1 MRLDIDRKSN
11 RTSAVLAAVL
21 LLGSALAA
29 GAQETQL
36 ASNDARWAPWIGCW
50 QSSSR
55 DAVTMELA
63 PNKAAPVICFMPAS
77 GNGTVDFVT
86 INGGTAGAPE
96 HVDANGTRRAVD
108 REGCTG
114 WEIADFSADAK
125 RIYLHSE
132 HQCTG
137 NRTRTSTG
145 IMSITPD
152 GEWLDVQGVKVDEHT
167 GVRVAHY
174 GRVPIPPALNADLRA
189 KIEGVKLATN
199 TAVIAA
205 SDSVRIADVIEA
217 SKKVD
222 PLVLQTWL
230 TERGQGFNLDAK
242 RLTQL
247 ADAKVPR
254 NVIDVMVALT
264 YPQAFAVNL
273 AQADGQM
280 VQAAGAPQ
288 VAMDE
293 GAQAGPTIFM
303 NWDPFYSSSYGY
315 GYGYRYGTY
324 GFGNGNRVWRHVVQ
338 RVPDRP
344 REVGAKPERATGVER
359 SDGSWQGVHARQQR
373 RWRQYRLA
381 QRQDVR
387 RLEQLR
393 RFELVGQHRKD
404 GEAATVTAGDG
415 RRRETGDG

>member
-1 MRLDIDRKSN
+1 MTMRLDISGKSK
-11 RTSAVLAAVL
+11 RRSAVLAAVL
-21 LLGSALAA
+21 LLGPVAAA
-29 GAQETQL
+29 GAQETRL
-36 ASNDARWAPWIGCW
+36 ASNDARWVPWIGCW

-63 PNKAAPVICFMPAS
+63 PNKAAPVICFMPAP

-86 INGGTAGAPE
+86 INEGTAGAPE

-108 REGCTG
+108 RQGCTG

-145 IMSITPD
+145 IMSITPG

-174 GRVPIPPALNADLRA
+174 GRVPIPTALNADLRA

-199 TAVIAA
+199 TAVIAVA
-205 SDSVRIADVIEA
+205 DSIRIADVIEA

-230 TERGQGFNLDAK
+230 TERGQGFDLDAK

-264 YPQAFAVNL
+264 YPQTFAVNL
-273 AQADGQM
+273 AQADGQV

-293 GAQAGPTIFM
+293 GAFAGPTIFM

-315 GYGYRYGTY
+315 GYGYRYGAY
-324 GFGNGNRVWRHVVQ
+324 GFGNGNPYGGTWYSGYPIVLVKPAQVNLPQETNGRMVRG
-338 RVPDRP
+338 RGYTRGSSGGSGGSASPSSRTSGGSSSAGGSSSSGSTG
-344 REVGAKPERATGVER
+344 RTAKPRP
-359 SDGSWQGVHARQQR
+359 
-373 RWRQYRLA
+373 
-381 QRQDVR
+381 
-387 RLEQLR
+387 
-393 RFELVGQHRKD
+393 
-404 GEAATVTAGDG
+404 
-415 RRRETGDG
+415 

>member
-1 MRLDIDRKSN
+1 MTMRLDIDRKSN
-11 RTSAVLAAVL
+11 RTSVVLAAVL
-21 LLGSALAA
+21 LLGSAVAA

-36 ASNDARWAPWIGCW
+36 ASSDARWGPWIGCW
-50 QSSSR
+50 QSSTR
-55 DAVTMELA
+55 DAVSLELA

-86 INGGTAGAPE
+86 VNDGVVGSPE

-108 REGCTG
+108 RDGCTG
-114 WEIADFSADAK
+114 WEVAEFSADAR

-145 IMSITPD
+145 IMSIMPNGD
-152 GEWLDVQGVKVDEHT
+152 WLDVQGVKVDEHT
-167 GVRVAHY
+167 GVRVAQY
-174 GRVPIPPALNADLRA
+174 GPVPIPAAVSTDMRA
-189 KIEGVKLATN
+189 KIGNTKLSTT
-199 TAVIAA
+199 TALIAA
-205 SDSVRIADVIEA
+205 SDSVRIADVIDA

-230 TERGQGFNLDAK
+230 TERGQGFTMDAK

-264 YPQAFAVNL
+264 YPQSFAVNL
-273 AQADGQM
+273 AQADGQV
-280 VQAAGAPQ
+280 VQAAGTPQ

-293 GAQAGPTIFM
+293 GLQAGPMIFM

-315 GYGYRYGTY
+315 GYGYRYGAY
-324 GFGNGNRVWRHVVQ
+324 GFGNGNPYGGTWYGRYPIVLVKPGQ
-338 RVPDRP
+338 NLNVPQETKGRMVRGSGYTHGSSGGSP
-344 REVGAKPERATGVER
+344 RGNVSGGSHSSGGSSSSGSTGRTAKPRP
-359 SDGSWQGVHARQQR
+359 
-373 RWRQYRLA
+373 
-381 QRQDVR
+381 
-387 RLEQLR
+387 
-393 RFELVGQHRKD
+393 
-404 GEAATVTAGDG
+404 
-415 RRRETGDG
+415 

>member
-1 MRLDIDRKSN
+1 MTMRLDIDGKSN
-11 RTSAVLAAVL
+11 CTSAVLAAVL

-55 DAVTMELA
+55 DAVTMEVA
-63 PNKAAPVICFMPAS
+63 PNKAAPVICFMPSS
-77 GNGTVDFVT
+77 GKGTVDFVT
-86 INGGTAGAPE
+86 INEGTAGAPE

-137 NRTRTSTG
+137 NRVRMSTG
-145 IMSITPD
+145 IMSITPN

-167 GVRVAHY
+167 GVRVSHY
-174 GRVPIPPALNADLRA
+174 GRVPVPPALNAELRA
-189 KIEGVKLATN
+189 KIEGAKLATN
-199 TAVIAA
+199 TALIAA
-205 SDSVRIADVIEA
+205 SDSVRIADVVEA

-264 YPQAFAVNL
+264 YPQTFAVNL
-273 AQADGQM
+273 AQADGQV

-293 GAQAGPTIFM
+293 GAHAGPTIFM

-315 GYGYRYGTY
+315 GYRYGTY
-324 GFGNGNRVWRHVVQ
+324 GFGNGNRYGGTWYSGYPIVLVKSGQ
-338 RVPDRP
+338 NLNVPQESNGRMVRGRGYTRGGGGGSASP
-344 REVGAKPERATGVER
+344 SGRTSGGSSASGGSSSSGRSERI
-359 SDGSWQGVHARQQR
+359 DI
-373 RWRQYRLA
+373 
-381 QRQDVR
+381 
-387 RLEQLR
+387 
-393 RFELVGQHRKD
+393 KNK
-404 GEAATVTAGDG
+404 
-415 RRRETGDG
+415 